1 MGMGKTMQTL
11 VYLGSMMRAQSI
23 HNALIVCPKSVVRN
37 WEREANLMFKDIVP
51 KCKVCAITSDMGK
64 EKRIRE
70 FTEAFCRW
78 VFDVLPVYLFIMT
91 TRHIDFSQICSSFKQ
106 PRLVVTTYGLICSH
120 ITELNHIANNF
131 PEWQWCYVILDEG
144 HCIKNSSTNI
154 SKHVRTLCRNKKT
167 RRLLLT
173 GTPIQNNLRELH
185 SLFDW
190 ATSGQLLGSLRT

>member
-78 VFDVLPVYLFIMT
+78 VFDVLPCTSSSWQRFTLTSLKYAALLSNPVWSSQPTASLAVTLLNWITLQT
-91 TRHIDFSQICSSFKQ
+91 TSLSGNGAMSSWMK
-106 PRLVVTTYGLICSH
+106 VTALKIHRPT
-120 ITELNHIANNF
+120 F
-131 PEWQWCYVILDEG
+131 
-144 HCIKNSSTNI
+144 
-154 SKHVRTLCRNKKT
+154 RNMYAHSVAT
-167 RRLLLT
+167 RRQ
-173 GTPIQNNLRELH
+173 GVY
-185 SLFDW
+185 F
-190 ATSGQLLGSLRT
+190 